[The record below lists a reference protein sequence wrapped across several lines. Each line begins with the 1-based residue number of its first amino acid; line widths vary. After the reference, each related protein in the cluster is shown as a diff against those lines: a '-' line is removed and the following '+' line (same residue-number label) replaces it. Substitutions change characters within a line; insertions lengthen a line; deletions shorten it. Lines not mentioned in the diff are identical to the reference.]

1 MRERVLGDTTLI
13 GEHLKNDIE
22 NYYIGN
28 FLESTR
34 VTLVKTH
41 SNGQTWSLNQ
51 PSPVTRQDFQW
62 WDWYTNLATKPS
74 VYNLSCLQDVLR

>member
-1 MRERVLGDTTLI
+1 VKEITRI
-13 GEHLKNDIE
+13 GEHLGDEVKI
-22 NYYIGN
+22 YCSGN